1 MIEHRLRYETTPL
14 CPKKGG
20 WGGGGIEYKIYCK
33 FIHFEI
39 FYKRM
44 PNALLLLYVTLA

>member
-1 MIEHRLRYETTPL
+1 MS
-14 CPKKGG
+14 KKGG
-20 WGGGGIEYKIYCK
+20 LGGGGGVEYKIYCQ